1 MMFGWLRLAAI
12 AAAGLLLCSCA
23 SQPEIPFDKSQASN
37 IKTIGVLTPSMPEK
51 PEIWL
56 ASDVGQSFGLI
67 GALVDAGMQANRDS
81 AFWKSIDGDKNPPR
95 AAFLNALSASLHD
108 RGFAVKQIAV
118 HRPDDKFLNTYPK
131 SGDGVDAYLDIVFS
145 GTNYGYVA
153 AGIGKSTPYRP
164 YVYVNCR
171 LVRASDGTILM
182 QDIVLDNSV
191 NVPKD
196 VVTVSANP
204 DYAFTNFDDLNGDP
218 NKAVAGMDDAFRR
231 TADSIGNLLR

>member
-1 MMFGWLRLAAI
+1 MFSRLQLAAVL
-12 AAAGLLLCSCA
+12 AVSVLLCSCA
-23 SQPEIPFDKSQASN
+23 SQPEIPFDKSQAAN
-37 IKTIGVLTPSMPEK
+37 IKTIGILTPSMPEK
-51 PEIWL
+51 PAVWL

-67 GALVDAGMQANRDS
+67 GALVDAGMQANREA

-95 AAFLNALSASLHD
+95 AAFLNALAASLHD
-108 RGFAVKQIAV
+108 HGFEVKQIAV
-118 HRPDDKFLNTYPK
+118 NRPDDKFLKTYPEPR
-131 SGDGVDAYLDIVFS
+131 DGVDAYLDVVFA
-145 GTNYGYVA
+145 GANYGYVA

-164 YVYVNCR
+164 YAYVNCR
-171 LVRASDGTILM
+171 LVRASDGATLM

-204 DYAFTNFDDLNGDP
+204 DYSFTNFDALNGDP
-218 NKAVAGMDDAFRR
+218 NKAVAGMNDAFRR